1 MEIKYRGIRYRG
13 VRDFL
18 FKNLSVIAWLHDCM
32 RSCKHAIMQ
41 TSFLHFCGTNK
52 IDFNFARLKS
62 DILKIKLYPYTF
74 IPLYLLLTIFISTTN
89 AQSTRGLINDGVDLY
104 KEQKF
109 ADAEVNFKKGAE
121 KSPESFEAKFNLGD
135 AYYKQQRYEEAIKS
149 FQSALV
155 NARNDEERAKIFH
168 NVGNSLLK
176 SQKIKESIG
185 AYKEALKL
193 NPNDQETK
201 YNLSYALEMLK
212 NQDQNQQQNQ
222 QNDQNKDENKDQ
234 QQQNQNQQNQD
245 QQKQDQQQQQQEQQE
260 QQQQQSQQQKE
271 QELTKQEA
279 EKILEALK
287 NNEKDLQKQLRKIK
301 GQRVKTEKD
310 W

>member
-1 MEIKYRGIRYRG
+1 
-13 VRDFL
+13 
-18 FKNLSVIAWLHDCM
+18 M
-32 RSCKHAIMQ
+32 RRQI
-41 TSFLHFCGTNK
+41 
-52 IDFNFARLKS
+52 NF
-62 DILKIKLYPYTF
+62 
-74 IPLYLLLTIFISTTN
+74 LLLIIIFFTTSLI
-89 AQSTRGLINDGVDLY
+89 AQSTRGLVNDGVDLY
-104 KEQKF
+104 KEKKF
-109 ADAEVNFKKGAE
+109 ADAEVNFKKGTE

-135 AYYKQQRYEEAIKS
+135 AYYKQERYEDAIKS

-155 NARNDEERAKIFH
+155 NARNDQERAKIFH

-212 NQDQNQQQNQ
+212 NPDQQQQQNQ
-222 QNDQNKDENKDQ
+222 QNEQNKDQ
-234 QQQNQNQQNQD
+234 QQNQD
-245 QQKQDQQQQQQEQQE
+245 QQNQDQQNQDQQNKDQQQNQQEQQNQDQ

-279 EKILEALK
+279 EKILNALK
-287 NNEKDLQKQLRKIK
+287 ENEKDLQKQLRKIR

>member
-1 MEIKYRGIRYRG
+1 MKIFRVTNCHCDSDSCRKKQSQNNL
-13 VRDFL
+13 L
-18 FKNLSVIAWLHDCM
+18 FK
-32 RSCKHAIMQ
+32 
-41 TSFLHFCGTNK
+41 
-52 IDFNFARLKS
+52 RL
-62 DILKIKLYPYTF
+62 LRHF
-74 IPLYLLLTIFISTTN
+74 IPRKDRLSIILPGVISLFFLYYPIMS
-89 AQSTRGLINDGVDLY
+89 AQSTRGLVNDGVDLY

-109 ADAEVNFKKGAE
+109 ADAEVNFKKGVE
-121 KSPESFEAKFNLGD
+121 INPESFEAKFNLGD
-135 AYYKQQRYEEAIKS
+135 AYYKQERYDEAIKS
-149 FQSALV
+149 FQSAFV
-155 NARNDEERAKIFH
+155 NARSDEERSKLYH

-176 SQKIKESIG
+176 AQKIKESIG

-201 YNLSYALEMLK
+201 YNLSYALNML
-212 NQDQNQQQNQ
+212 NNPDQNQQQD
-222 QNDQNKDENKDQ
+222 DQNKDQNQDQNKDQQDQKQQNQDQQNQDQ
-234 QQQNQNQQNQD
+234 QQQNQ
-245 QQKQDQQQQQQEQQE
+245 DQQQQN
-260 QQQQQSQQQKE
+260 QQQKSQEQKE